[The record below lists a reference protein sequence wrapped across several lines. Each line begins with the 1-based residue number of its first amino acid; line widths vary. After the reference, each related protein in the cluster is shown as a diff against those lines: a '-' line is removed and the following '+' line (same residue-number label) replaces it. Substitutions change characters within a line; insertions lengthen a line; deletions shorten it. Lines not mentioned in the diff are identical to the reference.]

1 MTDNLDPAAEKTGAT
16 ASTALTLQ
24 QHAMQELDTVAAGI
38 DALQKKY
45 AGVVYDVTTTKG
57 MAEAKAARKEIRD
70 VRYAVENTRKD
81 KGAELKRI
89 ASAIN
94 DRASEITDPIRALE
108 DPIDAQIKAEEDRK
122 EAERAE
128 RQRQEQERI
137 AAMNARL
144 DNIRNMPLHAVG
156 ATAEEI
162 QQAVTKLEDDA
173 LEGFDD
179 VYLPTAQQTKDAA
192 LATLTKLL
200 DERRQLDEQAAEMER
215 QRQEQAAR
223 DAEAAEQR
231 RKDDEAAQAER
242 DRQAAE
248 QRERQERE
256 DTERKAQQLV
266 DEHIADLKAIPTGL
280 IGKPAS
286 VISDT
291 IAEVEQIDP
300 AHSRF
305 GTRRVEADAAKVAT
319 LTHLRTMLASAEAQ
333 ERQQAEMDEQ
343 RRQLEE
349 QQAAQ
354 REAEAKAE
362 QERQEAAQ
370 RDEAERLAR
379 EKAEAEEREQARA
392 RAAAEAER
400 RAGML
405 FIVNAPDGSRWAVPV
420 MTIARDRAKHYAS
433 EFDGD
438 VERSLDEDT
447 MPLFEADPYN
457 VQDWAVN
464 NMNWADVKDHA
475 RIYAPAKPITDEDMQ
490 EAWMEGAKE
499 VVMPAKAVKS

>member
-1 MTDNLDPAAEKTGAT
+1 MTDNLDPAV
-16 ASTALTLQ
+16 STALTLQ
-24 QHAMQELDTVAAGI
+24 QHAMQELDAVAAGI
-38 DALQKKY
+38 AALQTKY
-45 AGVVYDVTTTKG
+45 ANAVFDVTTTKG
-57 MAEAKAARKEIRD
+57 MADAKAARLEIRN
-70 VRYAVENTRKD
+70 VRYAVENTRKE

-94 DRASEITDPIRALE
+94 DRAAEITDPIRALE

-144 DNIRNMPLHAVG
+144 DGIRNVPLNAVG

-162 QQAVTKLEDDA
+162 EQAITYLENASLD
-173 LEGFDD
+173 GFDE
-179 VYLPTAQQTKDAA
+179 VYLPTAQHTQAA
-192 LATLTKLL
+192 SLATLNKMLS
-200 DERRQLDEQAAEMER
+200 ERRQLDEQAAELER
-215 QRQEQAAR
+215 QRAEQAAR
-223 DAEAAEQR
+223 DAESLQER
-231 RKDDEAAQAER
+231 RRADEAAQAER
-242 DRQAAE
+242 DRLAAE

-305 GTRRVEADAAKVAT
+305 GTRRVDADAAKVAT

-349 QQAAQ
+349 QQAAH

-370 RDEAERLAR
+370 KAEAERLAR
-379 EKAEAEEREQARA
+379 EQAEAEERELARLQAEQEA
-392 RAAAEAER
+392 IDKATLLEAATE
-400 RAGML
+400 
-405 FIVNAPDGSRWAVPV
+405 
-420 MTIARDRAKHYAS
+420 ARDFLRDEWASHPEGPDSHIDAVALIVRKLDAAIAKGEH
-433 EFDGD
+433 
-438 VERSLDEDT
+438 
-447 MPLFEADPYN
+447 
-457 VQDWAVN
+457 
-464 NMNWADVKDHA
+464 
-475 RIYAPAKPITDEDMQ
+475 
-490 EAWMEGAKE
+490 
-499 VVMPAKAVKS
+499 PAKAVQS